1 MENFRAWHRG
11 EAVIQTQ
18 RCAVTLA
25 SRVKIR
31 QWHRPHRNTK
41 HSVVGITSFS
51 LLKIFQYSTSR
62 DGPAVYWEK
71 YTTQV
76 LVLSDFSQFYI
87 AKTAETGS
95 FALANLA
102 AFTNFFFLQF
112 NLEEKPRVYSL
123 GGKKKRK
130 KIKNLVLICI
140 TPNLSNATIHYS
152 SLPCCSVGIYI
163 SKHISISHCRKLN
176 KPGTTSA
183 AFQPLAF
190 YELQMQRFNS
200 KLGVYLWSDSM

>member
-1 MENFRAWHRG
+1 MCCYLGFQGENK
-11 EAVIQTQ
+11 
-18 RCAVTLA
+18 AVTPSPQKYQAQRGGNNLLFPI
-25 SRVKIR
+25 KDL
-31 QWHRPHRNTK
+31 
-41 HSVVGITSFS
+41 SVQHIKGWACS
-51 LLKIFQYSTSR
+51 LLGKVHHSSTGFIRFLTILYCQNSR
-62 DGPAVYWEK
+62 NRVVCISKSGC
-71 YTTQV
+71 
-76 LVLSDFSQFYI
+76 FYQ
-87 AKTAETGS
+87 
-95 FALANLA
+95 
-102 AFTNFFFLQF
+102 FFFLQF

-123 GGKKKRK
+123 GEKKKKRK